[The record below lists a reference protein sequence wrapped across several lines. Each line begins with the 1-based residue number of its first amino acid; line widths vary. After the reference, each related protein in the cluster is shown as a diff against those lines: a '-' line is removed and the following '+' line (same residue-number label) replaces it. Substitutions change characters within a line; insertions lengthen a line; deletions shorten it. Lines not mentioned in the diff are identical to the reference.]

1 MIRVDLER
9 CTGCGVCEDP
19 CRVGAIR
26 TIGNHAVIDDNLC
39 DQCGACISA
48 CPQGALSNVPV
59 VVVASER
66 RPSLLP
72 ESAPLATMP
81 AVRPLSTAWRG
92 RVLPLLGA
100 VASLAV
106 REIIPRVVDALVR
119 APAPGEYARG
129 ATQGTV
135 GRIAGAGHRL
145 CQRQRGRWH
154 RP

>member
-9 CTGCGVCEDP
+9 CTGCGVCGDP

-26 TIGNHAVIDDNLC
+26 IIDSHAVIDEDLC
-39 DQCGACISA
+39 HQCEACISA

-66 RPSLLP
+66 RPSLLA
-72 ESAPLATMP
+72 ESAPLVTMP
-81 AVRPLSTAWRG
+81 AVRPFSTAWQG

-106 REIIPRVVDALVR
+106 REIIPRIVDALVR
-119 APAPGEYARG
+119 APAMGEYARG

-135 GRIAGAGHRL
+135 GRIAGGGHRL
-145 CQRQRGRWH
+145 RQRQRGRWH